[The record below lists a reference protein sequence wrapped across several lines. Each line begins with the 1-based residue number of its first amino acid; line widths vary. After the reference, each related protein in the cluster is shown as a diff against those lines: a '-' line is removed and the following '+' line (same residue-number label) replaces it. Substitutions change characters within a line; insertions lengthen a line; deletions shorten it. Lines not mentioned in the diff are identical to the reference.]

1 MGYIEKK
8 YCTVLYIRLYRI
20 YNIDMGLSENAI
32 KKNKFNGFYSNVT
45 NIKMAYL
52 ITSTKFSE
60 PNHGSVLRD
69 SGFCKGQIAIL
80 GIIWNNSN

>member
-1 MGYIEKK
+1 
-8 YCTVLYIRLYRI
+8 V
-20 YNIDMGLSENAI
+20 SENAI
-32 KKNKFNGFYSNVT
+32 KKNKFNGFYSNVN

>member
-1 MGYIEKK
+1 MRAKG
-8 YCTVLYIRLYRI
+8 
-20 YNIDMGLSENAI
+20 
-32 KKNKFNGFYSNVT
+32 KFNGFYSNVT

-52 ITSTKFSE
+52 ITSKITKFSE

-69 SGFCKGQIAIL
+69 SGFFKGQVAIL